1 MASPKK
7 SSKKSLEPEIIP
19 QSDDFLLGTHPRKTI
34 GLYGHENTAKHIIEA
49 FHSGRVPQALLLTGS
64 QGIGKATFVYHLIR
78 AIERK
83 LHPHDIVFED
93 IYDTSQDAVYNRIAC
108 LGTGN
113 LKILRPTYNDKTG
126 KFYTTIRMEDLQP
139 LKAFFN
145 LKSHTDG
152 YRYCVIDCVDD
163 MVHGSGSVPN
173 AILKTLEEPPERT
186 IFFLIAHSE
195 GNILPTIRSRC
206 THLRMI
212 APEKADFHKI
222 LSRLPH
228 FSSLN
233 FDAQDKIIQEAG
245 GSVRRALIF
254 SDPVWM
260 SLLKGIKTC
269 LLRSVSVEQAIN
281 IRKCREK
288 FFCGTEAS
296 DILWIMRIIFNNA
309 IAGFMKHTVMNTPS
323 RQDIF
328 FQGILFEKIN
338 DLFIQA
344 DDYNFTPSETFD
356 VALSLLT
363 HYHYQKEEWRKFSPF
378 AEREGNI

>member
-1 MASPKK
+1 MATSKK
-7 SSKKSLEPEIIP
+7 TSKKSLEPEIIP

-34 GLYGHENTAKHIIEA
+34 GLYGHEDTARKIIEA
-49 FHSGRVPQALLLTGS
+49 FQSGRIPQALLLTGS

-78 AIERK
+78 ALERK
-83 LHPHDIVFED
+83 IHPQNITFED
-93 IYDTSQDAVYNRIAC
+93 IYDTSQDAVYNRITS

-113 LKILRPTYNDKTG
+113 LKILRPSYNDKTG

-139 LKAFFN
+139 LKSFFN
-145 LKSHTDG
+145 LRSHADG

-163 MVHGSGSVPN
+163 MVHGTGSVPN
-173 AILKTLEEPPERT
+173 AILKTLEEPPSRT

-206 THLRMI
+206 THLRMT
-212 APEKADFHKI
+212 APEKNDIRKI
-222 LSRLPH
+222 LLGVSH
-228 FSSLN
+228 FASLGSE
-233 FDAQDKIIQEAG
+233 AQDKIIQEAG

-260 SLLKGIKTC
+260 GLLRGIKTC
-269 LLRSVSVEQAIN
+269 LLRSLPVEETIN

-288 FFCGTEAS
+288 FFEGTDAS

-309 IAGFMKHTVMNTPS
+309 IVGFMKHSVTNAS
-323 RQDIF
+323 AKQDIF

-338 DLFIQA
+338 DLFLKA
-344 DDYNFTPSETFD
+344 DEYNFTPSETFD

-363 HYHYQKEEWRKFSPF
+363 HYHYQKEGWKQ
-378 AEREGNI
+378 